1 MLSTIAGEYGITQEP
16 ELRWN
21 DSGNA
26 WLKIRGK
33 AADRAWNAED
43 KRWEDKGDPCYVDII
58 VGGKAAEHLY
68 ESVTIGDAI
77 CVVGKLN
84 QREWTDSEGAKRQQY
99 QIRADVV
106 GVCVSYGPA
115 RTKRAQDS
123 VKSSPLK
130 EKVTEDEFAAPF

>member
-1 MLSTIAGEYGITQEP
+1 MLATTAGEFGITHEP
-16 ELRWN
+16 ELRFN
-21 DSGNA
+21 DAGNA

-33 AADRAWNAED
+33 SADRAWNADD

-77 CVVGKLN
+77 CVVGKLT

-99 QIRADVV
+99 QIRADIV
-106 GVCVSYGPA
+106 GVCVTYGPA
-115 RTKRAQDS
+115 RTKRAAES
-123 VKSSPLK
+123 MKTSPLQ
-130 EKVTEDEFAAPF
+130 EESRDEFTPF